1 VHSLSVSLLVSIS
14 PCHYFPGNDTTEAG
28 KHGKLNAKGVENV
41 FKELAVENFTNIPKA
56 IAAGADRIELND
68 NLAVG
73 GTTVS
78 RGVMACSAQYTR
90 ENNIPLVC
98 MIRPRG
104 GNFVYDDMEL
114 AMMIGDIRSANELR
128 VPAVAFG
135 ATTAAGRLDTRAMS
149 MLIEA
154 SAGMDVVCH
163 MAFDAIADEY
173 QRGAVDWLAEH
184 GVKRILTHGGMLSQ
198 PIDATLL
205 RLQEICRWANGRIE
219 ILPGGGINPNN
230 AIMVT
235 AALGVHAVHGTR
247 IVKY

>member
-1 VHSLSVSLLVSIS
+1 M
-14 PCHYFPGNDTTEAG
+14 
-28 KHGKLNAKGVENV
+28 

-90 ENNIPLVC
+90 EKGIPLVA

-104 GNFVYDDMEL
+104 GNFIYDDMEI

-128 VPAVAFG
+128 VPAVTFG
-135 ATTAAGRLDTRAMS
+135 ATTADGKLDTRAMS

-154 SAGMDVVCH
+154 AAGMEVVCH

-173 QRGAVDWLAEH
+173 QRDAVEWLIAH
-184 GVKRILTHGGMLSQ
+184 GVKRILTHGGLLSQ

-230 AIMVT
+230 ALMVT
-235 AALGVHAVHGTR
+235 AALGVQQVHGTR
-247 IVKY
+247 IIKY